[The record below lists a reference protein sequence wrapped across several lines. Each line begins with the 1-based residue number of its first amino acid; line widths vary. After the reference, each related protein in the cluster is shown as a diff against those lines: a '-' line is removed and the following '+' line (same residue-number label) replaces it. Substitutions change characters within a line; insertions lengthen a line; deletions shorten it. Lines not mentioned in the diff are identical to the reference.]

1 MKSIPID
8 KVIEILSEQVVAF
21 HPIFARITESTVA
34 GIFLS
39 QALYWYRREGKKEFS
54 KSQKDWEEY
63 TSLTRYEQETARKK
77 LRDLGVLEERNA
89 PLEHRLYYSIKTD
102 ILYGLLVSNSH
113 IPECGNPALGGDG
126 IPHSL
131 ECGNPASVNK
141 EEKEKEERDNTE
153 SSSPSAGG
161 AFPQYDFGT
170 FKSLY
175 PDHRMF
181 REKNERAARDA
192 WNELG
197 NDPQVKVAIIQ
208 NLAVMVR
215 SKAWTKDGG
224 DYVPNPQKYLRE
236 RQWEHI
242 GTAAKNHREE
252 CEKIRTIFLEKA
264 ELDEAYCKLTEA
276 RYEMLSQR
284 WDDALE
290 KAEGGS
296 PENALSAIGKAI
308 DACVNSHFTRSVPK
322 HLTLESIFKT
332 TEEFEKWILLAFGE
346 KRA

>member
-1 MKSIPID
+1 M
-8 KVIEILSEQVVAF
+8 
-21 HPIFARITESTVA
+21 
-34 GIFLS
+34 
-39 QALYWYRREGKKEFS
+39 
-54 KSQKDWEEY
+54 
-63 TSLTRYEQETARKK
+63 
-77 LRDLGVLEERNA
+77 
-89 PLEHRLYYSIKTD
+89 
-102 ILYGLLVSNSH
+102 
-113 IPECGNPALGGDG
+113 
-126 IPHSL
+126 

-242 GTAAKNHREE
+242 GPAAKNHREE
-252 CEKIRTIFLEKA
+252 TGRMHQAYIEISGQKESLCMLTEDRRHMLSVRW
-264 ELDEAYCKLTEA
+264 DEA
-276 RYEMLSQR
+276 LS
-284 WDDALE
+284 
-290 KAEGGS
+290 KAEGGTL
-296 PENALSAIGKAI
+296 ENAYQVVCAAIE
-308 DACVNSHFTRSVPK
+308 ACAESHTKKQVPK
-322 HLTLESIFKT
+322 RLTLEAVFES
-332 TEEFEKWILLAFGE
+332 TEKFERWLAE
-346 KRA
+346 AYQ